1 MSELLDRQDLW
12 VPSGAFPSSTAW
24 IPSGAVVIGHV
35 DVDLGAVVVRVS
47 SPVASRAEWIDTAKA
62 MHADPDGWQRAAVPL
77 EAVTHIGSIG
87 PEGVTIRGGVTLTV
101 WLSASDAR
109 LGNRVAGG
117 VQAANGPSLTA
128 NGPSL
133 TASDPSLA
141 AAPTSVA
148 TTARRTAS
156 RAAAIEPG
164 DPSRDMRASRAS
176 TGTRNVRTRPD
187 ANPVR
192 RSVAGDPA

>member
-12 VPSGAFPSSTAW
+12 VPSGAFPFSTAW

-47 SPVASRAEWIDTAKA
+47 SPVASRVEWIGTAKA

-128 NGPSL
+128 
-133 TASDPSLA
+133 SDPSLA

-164 DPSRDMRASRAS
+164 DPSRDMRASRTS